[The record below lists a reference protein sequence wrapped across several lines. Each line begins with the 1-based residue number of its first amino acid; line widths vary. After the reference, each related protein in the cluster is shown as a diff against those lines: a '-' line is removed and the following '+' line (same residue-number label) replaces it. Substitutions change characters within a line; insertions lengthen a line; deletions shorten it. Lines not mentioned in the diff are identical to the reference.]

1 MYTPQGQDKDDTF
14 VLVFGSKSIAVEV
27 HAQTMEKMEEK
38 SRGSYPY
45 LRLNRELSSNTKWLI
60 GRANRTRFPSWTV
73 SNPRLEGYG

>member
-14 VLVFGSKSIAVEV
+14 VLVLGSKSVAVEGPDNGKN
-27 HAQTMEKMEEK
+27 ERK

-73 SNPRLEGYG
+73 SNPRLDGYG